1 MTKRVLPIGTD
12 NRDMSETWLTLPDG
26 TVVDVDPVE
35 LFKNALEN
43 CYSEGI
49 SHQSGTQ
56 FLVTVLDGY
65 LDICHQALKNDMD
78 VDDVLD
84 VQHEM
89 SLARDLM
96 NLFK

>member
-1 MTKRVLPIGTD
+1 MTERVLTDLIG
-12 NRDMSETWLTLPDG
+12 P
-26 TVVDVDPVE
+26 
-35 LFKNALEN
+35 FKSALDES
-43 CYSEGI
+43 YPSGI
-49 SHQSGTQ
+49 SHQSGTE